1 MMDLN
6 TNLYNFNKFEVER
19 HDRFAGFS
27 LFVHNVLFYD
37 ETNAETTPGIFPSAI
52 STTIAR
58 RDVWKLHL

>member
-6 TNLYNFNKFEVER
+6 TNLNTNLKWGVMIGSSFFR
-19 HDRFAGFS
+19 T
-27 LFVHNVLFYD
+27 NVLFYD